1 MAAIAALE
9 GIQNPVEAIMKQ
21 KYSLVMLVNAM
32 EPRGKVPGESWGT
45 KTISVFGGAGEST
58 SPRRCHVTQKLTES

>member
-1 MAAIAALE
+1 MAAIAALK
-9 GIQNPVEAIMKQ
+9 GIQNPVEEIVKQ

-45 KTISVFGGAGEST
+45 KTISVFGAGGSQLH
-58 SPRRCHVTQKLTES
+58 PGGGM